1 MICPEAPLPIYM
13 APRLKPPASSGIRNL
28 AIVFAVVGVL
38 YFARE
43 LLIPLAFAI
52 VLSMIL
58 APAVALL
65 QKLRIGRVPSA
76 LLVFVVASSAAGAI
90 GWVIFNDV
98 VEVAIGLPQYRDNI
112 DRKLQALNGSG
123 TSALGRAADSVKE
136 LSNELATVKPIETTP
151 RSPAPPSP
159 TQSSDG
165 SRPSNRPMPVQLVQ
179 APANE
184 LEYAGDVLK
193 PIIRPLA
200 VTGMV
205 LIFTLYLL
213 IEHHDLRNK
222 LFRLAGMGQL
232 NLMTQALD
240 DATRRVSR
248 YLMLQLLVNLCFG
261 IVWATGLYL
270 IGVPYAAL
278 WGALAAI
285 LRLVP
290 YVGSLAAA
298 ALPLVLSLAVF
309 NGWRSPLMVGVLYG
323 ALELV
328 TGNFVEPWLYGI
340 HTGVSSLALLLTTV
354 FWSALWGPAGLILST
369 PLTVCVVVF
378 GRYVPQ
384 FSFLHI
390 LLGDDVP
397 LAEEAQLYQR
407 LLAMD
412 DPDARAVIDRYLKDH
427 SLAQLYDSVL
437 IPALTLAEQDRHKG
451 ALDPAREEFL
461 FLSMK
466 EMLADLPDY
475 SLDSGLAK
483 TEPPSQVT
491 GAPPA
496 GRVICIPARDEAD
509 EISAVMLSQLLELG
523 GCNNLLLPLDSDLLH
538 VMQSLKLSGDDVIC
552 ISALP
557 PFALSHAKTVSRQL
571 RSQFP
576 ETKIILGV
584 WGFSGDAQRALERFH
599 APRPDCLVT
608 TLEQALSA
616 VLTPVAVEAA

>member
-1 MICPEAPLPIYM
+1 LAAGKPSAYM
-13 APRLKPPASSGIRNL
+13 TAQPRPRTSSGIRNL

-38 YFARE
+38 YLTRE
-43 LLIPLAFAI
+43 ILIPLAFAI
-52 VLSMIL
+52 VLAMIL

-76 LLVFVVASSAAGAI
+76 LFVFVVASCSAGAI
-90 GWVIFNDV
+90 GWVIVNDF
-98 VEVAIGLPQYRDNI
+98 VEVAIGLPQYRQNI
-112 DRKLQALNGSG
+112 DRKLQAFNAPG

-136 LSNELATVKPIETTP
+136 LSNQLATVKPVAPPTD
-151 RSPAPPSP
+151 SPAPSPSSIQP
-159 TQSSDG
+159 LVG
-165 SRPSNRPMPVQLVQ
+165 PPLPNRPTPVELVK

-184 LEYAGDVLK
+184 LDYAADLLK

-200 VTGMV
+200 VSGMV

-213 IEHHDLRNK
+213 IEHHDLRNRI
-222 LFRLAGMGQL
+222 FRLVGMGQL

-261 IVWATGLYL
+261 TVWGTGLYL

-290 YVGSLAAA
+290 YVGSMVAA
-298 ALPLVLSLAVF
+298 ALPLILSLAVF
-309 NGWRSPLMVGVLYG
+309 DGWRSPLMVGLLYG
-323 ALELV
+323 ALELT

-340 HTGVSSLALLLTTV
+340 HTGISSLALLLTTV

-369 PLTVCVVVF
+369 PLTVCVVVL

-397 LAEEAQLYQR
+397 LAAEAQVYQR

-412 DPDARAVIDRYLKDH
+412 DPEARVVMDRYLKDH

-451 ALDPAREEFL
+451 ALDATREEFL
-461 FLSMK
+461 FLSIR
-466 EMLADLPDY
+466 EMLADLPD
-475 SLDSGLAK
+475 SSSDSGPAK
-483 TEPPSQVT
+483 LETSTEVKEAWPS
-491 GAPPA
+491 

-523 GCNNLLLPLDSDLLH
+523 GCNNLSFPVNSGLL
-538 VMQSLKLSGDDVIC
+538 QSLKLSQDDVIC

-557 PFALSHAKTVSRQL
+557 PFALSHAKALSRQL
-571 RSQFP
+571 RIQFP
-576 ETKIILGV
+576 HTRIIVGV
-584 WGFSGDAQRALERFH
+584 WGFGGDAERALQRFQ

-616 VLTPVAVEAA
+616 VLVPVAVEAA

>member
-1 MICPEAPLPIYM
+1 MTAQLR
-13 APRLKPPASSGIRNL
+13 PRGSSQIRNL

-38 YFARE
+38 YVARE
-43 LLIPLAFAI
+43 ILIPLAFAI

-65 QKLRIGRVPSA
+65 QKLRVGRVPAA
-76 LLVFVVASSAAGAI
+76 LFVFVAASCSAGAI
-90 GWVIFNDV
+90 GWVIINDFI
-98 VEVAIGLPQYRDNI
+98 EVAIGLPQYRENI
-112 DRKLQALNGSG
+112 DRKLQAFNAPG

-136 LSNELATVKPIETTP
+136 LSNQLATVKPVP
-151 RSPAPPSP
+151 PPS
-159 TQSSDG
+159 TSSRQPLVG
-165 SRPSNRPMPVQLVQ
+165 PRAVGRPMPVQLVQ

-184 LEYAGDVLK
+184 LDYAGDLLK

-200 VTGMV
+200 VSGMV

-213 IEHHDLRNK
+213 IEHHDLRNRI
-222 LFRLAGMGQL
+222 FRLAGMGQL
-232 NLMTQALD
+232 NLLTQALD

-261 IVWATGLYL
+261 VVWGTGLYL

-290 YVGSLAAA
+290 YIGSLVAA
-298 ALPLVLSLAVF
+298 ALPLILSLAVF
-309 NGWRSPLMVGVLYG
+309 NGWRSPLMVGLLYG
-323 ALELV
+323 ALELT
-328 TGNFVEPWLYGI
+328 TGNFIEPWLYGT
-340 HTGVSSLALLLTTV
+340 HTGISSLALLLTTV

-369 PLTVCVVVF
+369 PLTVCVVVL

-390 LLGDDVP
+390 LLGDEAP
-397 LAEEAQLYQR
+397 LAAEAQVYQR

-412 DPDARAVIDRYLKDH
+412 DPEARAVMDRYLKDH

-461 FLSMK
+461 FLSIK
-466 EMLADLPDY
+466 EMLADLPD
-475 SLDSGLAK
+475 SSSDSAPEKVEASAEMK
-483 TEPPSQVT
+483 T
-491 GAPPA
+491 AWPA

-509 EISAVMLSQLLELG
+509 EISAAMLSQLLELG
-523 GCNNLLLPLDSDLLH
+523 GCNNVSFPVDSDLIPL
-538 VMQSLKLSGDDVIC
+538 MQSLKLSQDDVIC

-557 PFALSHAKTVSRQL
+557 PFALSHAKTLCRQL
-571 RSQFP
+571 RTHFP
-576 ETKIILGV
+576 RSRIILGI
-584 WGFSGDAQRALERFH
+584 WGFTGDAARALQRFQ
-599 APRPDCLVT
+599 APRPDYLVT
-608 TLEQALSA
+608 TLEQAISA
-616 VLTPVAVEAA
+616 VLVPAAVEAARAGCNSIVA